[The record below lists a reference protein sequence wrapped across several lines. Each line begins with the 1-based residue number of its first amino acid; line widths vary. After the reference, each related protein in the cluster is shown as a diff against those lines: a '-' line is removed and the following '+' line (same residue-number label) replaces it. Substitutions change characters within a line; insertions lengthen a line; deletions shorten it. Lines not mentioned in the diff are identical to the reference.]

1 MAIPIATGSAPPSLP
16 PLNID
21 KQSGRATP
29 PTRTPIQ
36 KKTTSAA
43 ESNAQHL
50 SQYRYLTPNEW
61 ARLAH
66 GLGAVKDGE
75 DNALVHPTCWYWPP
89 RGMPNGLYK
98 DVVFEKTKNFY
109 HFHMIYTIQWI
120 LLILQIMLG
129 AVLTALGAISM
140 KDKIP
145 ITVLAA
151 INTVAAGVLAL
162 MHSSGV
168 PDRLLR
174 NKNEYSNVVDY
185 VKVRKL
191 ASSYL
196 A

>member
-1 MAIPIATGSAPPSLP
+1 
-16 PLNID
+16 
-21 KQSGRATP
+21 
-29 PTRTPIQ
+29 
-36 KKTTSAA
+36 
-43 ESNAQHL
+43 
-50 SQYRYLTPNEW
+50 
-61 ARLAH
+61 
-66 GLGAVKDGE
+66 
-75 DNALVHPTCWYWPP
+75 
-89 RGMPNGLYK
+89 MPNGLYK

-109 HFHMIYTIQWI
+109 HFHMIYTTQWI

-145 ITVLAA
+145 ITALAA

-185 VKVRKL
+185 VK
-191 ASSYL
+191 
-196 A
+196 